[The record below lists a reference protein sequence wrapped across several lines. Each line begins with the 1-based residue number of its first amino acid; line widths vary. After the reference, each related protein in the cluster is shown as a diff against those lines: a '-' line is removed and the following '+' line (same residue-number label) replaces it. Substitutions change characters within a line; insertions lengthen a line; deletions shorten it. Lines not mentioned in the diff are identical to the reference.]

1 MRHSEARGLLDVV
14 VVGKSTCGDHADI
27 GVHLAQGAD
36 GRRTVHQRHHHIRE
50 HDGNLRSASRIGN
63 HGFDAIGGEDRAIA
77 ERFERLLCDLA
88 NGSFIIDGE
97 DKFIV
102 AAWQTA
108 RGFHRA
114 LVG

>member
-50 HDGNLRSASRIGN
+50 HDGNL
-63 HGFDAIGGEDRAIA
+63 
-77 ERFERLLCDLA
+77 
-88 NGSFIIDGE
+88 
-97 DKFIV
+97 
-102 AAWQTA
+102 
-108 RGFHRA
+108 
-114 LVG
+114 